1 MSWTSL
7 FKIFSTA
14 ARSGGAKFGFKAGEA
29 IGAGLKGFSSWVS
42 TWKLGN
48 VLKIGGAGGLVA
60 VVYSTW
66 RSGVASIAEAT
77 GLSEDTTATLIGLAF
92 AALVLYVVVRLILPP
107 RNVQSLDRTSR
118 MDGGYDQYDDG
129 WNGGRYR

>member
-1 MSWTSL
+1 MAWTSV
-7 FKIFSTA
+7 FKLFSTA
-14 ARSGGAKFGFKAGEA
+14 AKSGGAKVGFKAGEA

-66 RSGVASIAEAT
+66 RSGVSAIADAT
-77 GLSEDTTATLIGLAF
+77 GMSEDTTATLIGLAF
-92 AALVLYVVVRLILPP
+92 AALVLYIIVRLILPP
-107 RNVQSLDRTSR
+107 RERSGVNVYMPER
-118 MDGGYDQYDDG
+118 YDDWEWRG
-129 WNGGRYR
+129 PR

>member
-7 FKIFSTA
+7 FKVFSTA
-14 ARSGGAKFGFKAGEA
+14 ARSGGAKAGFKIGEA
-29 IGAGLKGFSSWVS
+29 IGTGMKGFSTWVS
-42 TWKLGN
+42 SWKLGN

-92 AALVLYVVVRLILPP
+92 AALILYVVVRLILPP
-107 RNVQSLDRTSR
+107 RGGQRFDRMSG
-118 MDGGYDQYDDG
+118 MHGGYDPYDDE
-129 WNGGRYR
+129 WDGGRWR

>member
-1 MSWTSL
+1 MSWASL

-14 ARSGGAKFGFKAGEA
+14 AKTGGAKVGFKAGEA

-92 AALVLYVVVRLILPP
+92 AVLILYVVVRLILPP
-107 RNVQSLDRTSR
+107 RKGQSFDRSS
-118 MDGGYDQYDDG
+118 DVYGGYDQYDDG